1 MRRARL
7 KADPQAQVAY
17 YHCVSRVVG
26 RAFLLGDVH
35 QSVCPFIKEKPRPSA
50 FISPTLPPCAAPV

>member
-7 KADPQAQVAY
+7 KANPQAQVAY

-26 RAFLLGDVH
+26 RAFLLGDE
-35 QSVCPFIKEKPRPSA
+35 EKDQLVELMRVYERLYGLRVVA
-50 FISPTLPPCAAPV
+50 Y